1 MRAMLARTREDLTR
15 RFAVTFGATDAA
27 QIVNEFIAT
36 VACRRAE
43 IERDGSRGCS
53 GVTLQ

>member
-1 MRAMLARTREDLTR
+1 
-15 RFAVTFGATDAA
+15 VTFGATDAA

-36 VACRRAE
+36 VACRRADYE